1 MNMHEVITCEDAIV
15 VWYGPVEGGGRNG
28 CPEVILPLLA
38 WFDNWMEIPDACELP
53 GGPIGAKSAAC
64 GRRPTLDELVTL
76 DDPAGAGPWA
86 DM

>member
-1 MNMHEVITCEDAIV
+1 
-15 VWYGPVEGGGRNG
+15 
-28 CPEVILPLLA
+28 
-38 WFDNWMEIPDACELP
+38 MEIPDACELP

-64 GRRPTLDELVTL
+64 GRRPTLDDLVTL